1 MQLSQLWCSPQENFL
16 HNFSCFHCYCYCYC
30 YLSST
35 IIFYKLI
42 LTSFRKTTITQTSF
56 QNYSSVFHTN
66 FTLLKDFIALPY
78 EKCIIVSLL
87 KILIVVAPIFE
98 RSIIFNNTWNPYHHG
113 PLITEHHLPTKSLAS
128 LQDCLHYKKGKLYRL
143 RQIGAYTT
151 LPTKKA
157 TVCRMS
163 QWREFSVDII

>member
-30 YLSST
+30 YFSST

-42 LTSFRKTTITQTSF
+42 PTSFRKTTITQTSF

-78 EKCIIVSLL
+78 ENCIIVSLL

-98 RSIIFNNTWNPYHHG
+98 RSITFNNTWNPYHQSFNHWA
-113 PLITEHHLPTKSLAS
+113 PLAYQIPSQLTRLPPLQKRQALPTETNRCIYHSTNEKGY
-128 LQDCLHYKKGKLYRL
+128 CL
-143 RQIGAYTT
+143 
-151 LPTKKA
+151 
-157 TVCRMS
+157 
-163 QWREFSVDII
+163 